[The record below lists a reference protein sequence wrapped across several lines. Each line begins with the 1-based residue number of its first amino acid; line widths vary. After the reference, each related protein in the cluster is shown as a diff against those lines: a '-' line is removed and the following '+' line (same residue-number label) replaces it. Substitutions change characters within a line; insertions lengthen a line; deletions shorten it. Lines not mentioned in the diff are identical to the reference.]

1 MHVKK
6 YKYLLKQQCFKY
18 ITKLL
23 KLYEVFYIFH
33 LLTDVYEAV
42 EKIDILVGILRCI
55 VVGVLLEF
63 VFQVNVVS

>member
-1 MHVKK
+1 MFFV
-6 YKYLLKQQCFKY
+6 
-18 ITKLL
+18 L
-23 KLYEVFYIFH
+23 KLYDVCYIFH

-42 EKIDILVGILRCI
+42 EKIDILVGILRSI